1 MCWFRLVQITRQTR
15 RLHFDCSKGLAD
27 LSWMAPGQ
35 LALFLESSKF
45 KVWKRLQNADVFS
58 AGLTFFYL
66 FSDGFYPFCKRDQFM
81 NNITKWDAVNA
92 NSKFLLIIRR
102 FSILDLNLFFNS
114 DLLESHYA
122 RRAILEV
129 MLNKNPMFRVDWK
142 YALEKS
148 LLPPSN

>member
-1 MCWFRLVQITRQTR
+1 
-15 RLHFDCSKGLAD
+15 
-27 LSWMAPGQ
+27 
-35 LALFLESSKF
+35 
-45 KVWKRLQNADVFS
+45 
-58 AGLTFFYL
+58 
-66 FSDGFYPFCKRDQFM
+66 M

-92 NSKFLLIIRR
+92 NSKFLLIIRG

-142 YALEKS
+142 YALEKT